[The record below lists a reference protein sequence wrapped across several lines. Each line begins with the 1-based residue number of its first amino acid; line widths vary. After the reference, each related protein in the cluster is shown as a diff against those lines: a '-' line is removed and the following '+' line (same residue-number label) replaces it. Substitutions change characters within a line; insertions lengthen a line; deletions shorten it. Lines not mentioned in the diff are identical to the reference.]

1 MWIIVQIAIFL
12 FLVGV
17 AILLPENIYN
27 GLLTILIVFSFINIF
42 APWLLIVQIAN
53 ILISG
58 GIGLSIIE
66 WRNGL
71 FKKN

>member
-1 MWIIVQIAIFL
+1 MWIGVQIAIFL

-17 AILLPENIYN
+17 AILLPKNIYS
-27 GLLTILIVFSFINIF
+27 GLLIILVVFSFINIF
-42 APWLLIVQIAN
+42 APWLLIVQIVN
-53 ILISG
+53 IFISG

-71 FKKN
+71 FKRD